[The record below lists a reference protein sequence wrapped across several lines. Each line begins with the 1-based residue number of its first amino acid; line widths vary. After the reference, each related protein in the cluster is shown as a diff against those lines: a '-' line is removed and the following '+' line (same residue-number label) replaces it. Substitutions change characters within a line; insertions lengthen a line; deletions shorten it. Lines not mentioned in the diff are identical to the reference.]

1 MLCLVDERSF
11 LWMDDAADE
20 RLSVGQA
27 CYAGGL
33 MGRYPTG
40 EVRVHWVGFRAGF
53 REGHEPAIGQH
64 VCRYRMPWELRAV
77 SLRFVKCPSGRTS
90 QILDRFRWPVRASCQ
105 QSGGHEMGPTQSSRP
120 RGTVLT
126 LSERPVW
133 RLLFAWLRSS
143 GALDAWLHKQG
154 IVFDYLSLVCRMV
167 RKDRVPTVGCVSRA
181 HDAGR
186 ILCGLVTGSSI
197 VRILGGFALGL

>member
-1 MLCLVDERSF
+1 MPGRRTVLP
-11 LWMDDAADE
+11 MDDAAEEQFD
-20 RLSVGQA
+20 VCQA
-27 CYAGGL
+27 CYAGEL
-33 MGRYPTG
+33 LGRDAAG
-40 EVRVHWVGFRAGF
+40 DVLVQWVGCRAGF

-90 QILDRFRWPVRASCQ
+90 QILDRFRWPVTASCQ
-105 QSGGHEMGPTQSSRP
+105 QSGGHEMGPAQSSRP

-143 GALDAWLHKQG
+143 GTLDAWLHKQG
-154 IVFDYLSLVCRMV
+154 IVFDYLSLVRRMV
-167 RKDRVPTVGCVSRA
+167 RRDRVLTVACVSRA

-186 ILCGLVTGSSI
+186 ILCGLVAGSSI